1 MTFGSVEE
9 ILDMAGRMRDRLHR
23 HVVGLSE
30 AQESYRAASGEWT
43 IAEIVEHLAN
53 VQEGMGKVTSKLL
66 NEAESAGA
74 HASSDGKIGPVSA
87 LFVTERVDEK
97 FQAPEHVR
105 PHGGVKVTDSLARL
119 NAHYERLMGMR
130 PRIEAADI
138 GAVTFPHPAF
148 GTLTGYQWLALMGIH
163 QGRHIAQIERIKA
176 ADGYPR

>member
-1 MTFGSVEE
+1 MTFGSVDE
-9 ILDMAGRMRDRLHR
+9 ILDMVGRMHDRLHQ

-30 AQESYRAASGEWT
+30 AQENFRPASGEWT

-66 NEAESAGA
+66 NEAETAGA
-74 HASSDGKIGPVSA
+74 QASSDGKIGPVSA
-87 LFVTERVDEK
+87 LFVTDRAGEK
-97 FQAPEHVR
+97 FQAPERVR
-105 PHGGVKVTDSLARL
+105 PHGDVRVADSLTRL
-119 NAHYERLMGMR
+119 KGNYERLLGMR

-138 GAVTFPHPAF
+138 GAVGFPHPAF

-163 QGRHIAQIERIKA
+163 EGRHIAQIERIKA